1 MVAVP
6 DPRREATQTAP
17 PRQADGGTLPRLLDA
32 LGIGIV
38 SGGGLVGALLLV
50 QSPFEGPWRVVL
62 AVAVVFAGIFAGF
75 LMIGFAA
82 NLRELE
88 AVRRCLAL
96 VARHQSPR
104 HQAPHHQ
111 RQREP

>member
-1 MVAVP
+1 MA
-6 DPRREATQTAP
+6 
-17 PRQADGGTLPRLLDA
+17 RLLDM
-32 LGIGIV
+32 LGIGAV
-38 SGGGLVGALLLV
+38 AGGGLVGALLLV
-50 QSPFEGPWRVVL
+50 RSPFDGPWRLVL
-62 AVAVVFAGIFAGF
+62 AVAVVFVGIFAGF

-96 VARHQSPR
+96 VARR
-104 HQAPHHQ
+104 Q

>member
-6 DPRREATQTAP
+6 DPHHRTARSSVARAP
-17 PRQADGGTLPRLLDA
+17 GERPAGSVPRLLDV
-32 LGIGIV
+32 LGIGAFA
-38 SGGGLVGALLLV
+38 GGGLAGVLLLV
-50 QSPFEGPWRVVL
+50 QSPFDGPWRVVL
-62 AVAVVFAGIFAGF
+62 AVAVVFVGIYAGF

-96 VARHQSPR
+96 VARRQSNGGLG
-104 HQAPHHQ
+104 HH
-111 RQREP
+111 EH

>member
-6 DPRREATQTAP
+6 DPQHSTTRTASRP
-17 PRQADGGTLPRLLDA
+17 AGQPAGGVPRLLDM
-32 LGIGIV
+32 LGIGAFA
-38 SGGGLVGALLLV
+38 GGGLAGVLLLV
-50 QSPFEGPWRVVL
+50 QSPFDGPWRVVL
-62 AVAVVFAGIFAGF
+62 AVAVVFASIYAGF

-96 VARHQSPR
+96 VARRQGDR
-104 HQAPHHQ
+104 GLGHHE
-111 RQREP
+111 R

>member
-6 DPRREATQTAP
+6 DPHSDLPHTHRDMPSGPALSGSGP
-17 PRQADGGTLPRLLDA
+17 GVPRLLDV
-32 LGIGIV
+32 LGIAAV
-38 SGGGLVGALLLV
+38 AGGGLAGVLLLV
-50 QSPFEGPWRVVL
+50 ESPFDGPWRVVL
-62 AVAVVFAGIFAGF
+62 AVAVVFAGIYAGF

-96 VARHQSPR
+96 VAR
-104 HQAPHHQ
+104 
-111 RQREP
+111 RQRPHGR

>member
-6 DPRREATQTAP
+6 DPHQGTNRTAP
-17 PRQADGGTLPRLLDA
+17 GPDGQPAGGVPRLLDM
-32 LGIGIV
+32 LGIGAFA
-38 SGGGLVGALLLV
+38 GGGLAGVLLLV
-50 QSPFEGPWRVVL
+50 QSPFDGPWRVVL
-62 AVAVVFAGIFAGF
+62 AVAVVFVGIYAGF

-96 VARHQSPR
+96 VARRQGDRGLGR
-104 HQAPHHQ
+104 HE
-111 RQREP
+111 R